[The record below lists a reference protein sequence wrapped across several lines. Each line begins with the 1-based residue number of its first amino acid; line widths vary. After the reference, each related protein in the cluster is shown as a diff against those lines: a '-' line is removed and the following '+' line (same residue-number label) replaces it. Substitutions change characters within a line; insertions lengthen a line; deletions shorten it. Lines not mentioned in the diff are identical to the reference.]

1 MRASLFMVKHEEPAD
16 RWPLLAESPSVS
28 LVRLALARNLRLR
41 DLQAI
46 GKLRHWHVQDGT

>member
-1 MRASLFMVKHEEPAD
+1 MRASLFMVKHKEPAD

-28 LVRLALARNLRLR
+28 LVRLAHAGNLQPR

-46 GKLRHWHVQDGT
+46 GKLRHWPVLDGT